1 MLESVKIDLAVI
13 ERAVGSRIVREFN
26 KLDLDAVVGKKFVY
40 RIPLSV
46 VFSNNSNL
54 NYGFSVFRCGFLGCA
69 A

>member
-46 VFSNNSNL
+46 VFSDNSNL
-54 NYGFSVFRCGFLGCA
+54 NYGFSVFRCCFLGCA